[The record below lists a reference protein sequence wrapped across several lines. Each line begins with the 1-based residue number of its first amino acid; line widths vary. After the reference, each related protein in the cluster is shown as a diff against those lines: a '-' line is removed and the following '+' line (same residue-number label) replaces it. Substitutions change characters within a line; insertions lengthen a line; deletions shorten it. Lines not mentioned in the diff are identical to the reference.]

1 MDRSEEGIAGDSA
14 PGPEPGGEGA
24 ARALPARRAQRGA
37 LETHRPGSCVQSFAL
52 PTLVCS
58 KGHPAFPFLLHILCL
73 SIIKAVPGE
82 SLLFSNFIIFLNYS
96 FHFVLEY
103 GQ

>member
-1 MDRSEEGIAGDSA
+1 MDRSEEGTAGDSA

-24 ARALPARRAQRGA
+24 APGLSPWRAQRGA
-37 LETHRPGSCVQSFAL
+37 LETHRPGSCVQSFAV

-82 SLLFSNFIIFLNYS
+82 SLLFSNFIIFLN
-96 FHFVLEY
+96 
-103 GQ
+103 